1 MEKFMNLKNRG
12 SVMSISLLT
21 NIVPEKRIINK
32 IIILISSVVMIQT
45 CNANN
50 EYANVFDV
58 EIYDQKPVLSK
69 LTLEKGSFQKADGS
83 VLQDEEVIKDLT
95 ILLSEKKR
103 KALEK
108 YSISELKEKVT
119 KLRGAHESA
128 VQGEFYKE
136 LIDQGSQVLGN
147 IGLLVGIAA
156 IDSKGVLPSQIGNAL
171 GNLCAVPT
179 KIFAKEKFNKDFPR
193 QKVDEIEKEIRE
205 LEEDIRKK
213 LKGLD
218 NEPILPY
225 ELRFIKT
232 KFFMHK
238 NHIMHGIDENVTYL
252 AKIEKELLNARRASY
267 NLPSIE
273 TFIDRAL
280 TLPVFAKPLLLRDQ
294 PHNSSNKLQQRFEHD
309 DVFKIFSKTEKD
321 KIWNL
326 ISKVAFASL
335 DIKPNPSISSRLR
348 VCLVGPPSVGK
359 SMIASNIPQFLTLPS
374 ESFTFISD
382 RDLETQSIFG
392 TDNTHGNGKI
402 GWIFNPLLK
411 KSIQKDDEG
420 TTYKNAFLV
429 INDIH
434 TILKNPNS
442 PAFRLF
448 QKLLEDHIDPITSDY
463 FKFPYDINMLNIIM
477 TSNEDIPETDDFKS
491 LRQRIEVV
499 HISDLTPTEKLQ
511 IITPF
516 VEEAKKRYCLN
527 NFNIEFAS
535 INNQFTTKYTHGNIE
550 RVLAISNMP
559 DIFIDKSVRD
569 QKQITSRIM
578 AQFHTEMM
586 RLRSEWYNNALGAVN
601 EDEKISWLTPAAFLE
616 HPESTLA
623 LANLYASKNDKDPAK
638 KWHLKTLQLT
648 QAPQSITWLQNHW
661 KNVPEVDKPAAF
673 EELENHQSILPK
685 TQESYETFISFGDY
699 FRIKKQFDKAIRAN
713 FLAATHSPFGVQRL
727 DIDNVTLT
735 TADIAY
741 ISNNIQISSNL
752 YELNVWGTNLSSLGV
767 TFAQLLS
774 EKLSTLRKANLLGTG
789 VTSAQDRRANIR
801 VLEALGNHNL
811 LEEIS
816 LDSINLNGLLLSD
829 EEAKSLISVLGK
841 VRSLEKIELEG
852 ALKDQVTLSNLFN
865 VLRSRSS
872 QSVKCL
878 NLLSVLVS
886 DQSTLLALREF
897 IDSCSVIQTLHLGQC
912 FSTSGFTTDF
922 ANTLRRKQAT
932 LKALSFLNSWSHTCN
947 QFEKLLNLAGDGLH
961 NLPSTTDLLCETI
974 GQLTNLTWLHIA
986 GTNMEAE
993 KIVKFSE
1000 SLANHPNL
1008 EVLYCDIA
1016 YCESNMYQGY
1026 KNGTDKGALIGG
1038 GTGIVIG
1045 AFGGPGTAFMGWSVL
1060 GGVGCFLGAATGSI
1074 VGGIQDYLGMV
1085 PTKAVPIALN
1095 LAKIPNIKELHLFRI
1110 DEDFIF
1116 NGINNLIKEV
1126 RQNDNKPAVNITWH
1140 K

>member
-1 MEKFMNLKNRG
+1 MNLKNRG
-12 SVMSISLLT
+12 SVMSINLLT
-21 NIVPEKRIINK
+21 YIIPEKRAMNK
-32 IIILISSVVMIQT
+32 IIILISSVITIQT

-50 EYANVFDV
+50 EYANVFGV
-58 EIYDQKPVLSK
+58 EIYDQKPVFSK
-69 LTLEKGSFQKADGS
+69 LKLEKGSFQKADGF
-83 VLQDEEVIKDLT
+83 VLKDEEVVKDLT
-95 ILLSEKKR
+95 ILLFEQKR

-119 KLRGAHESA
+119 KLRGENESA

-136 LIDQGSQVLGN
+136 LIEQGSQVLGN
-147 IGLLVGIAA
+147 IGLLVGISASTSTG
-156 IDSKGVLPSQIGNAL
+156 ITPSQIGSAL
-171 GNLCAVPT
+171 GNLCAVPA
-179 KIFAKEKFNKDFPR
+179 KIFAREKFNKGFPR
-193 QKVDEIEKEIRE
+193 QKVDEIEKEIRK

-238 NHIMHGIDENVTYL
+238 NHIMHGIDENIAYL
-252 AKIEKELLNARRASY
+252 EKIEKELLNARRAAY

-280 TLPVFAKPLLLRDQ
+280 TLPIFAKSLLLQDQ
-294 PHNSSNKLQQRFEHD
+294 PHNSSSKLQQRFEND
-309 DVFKIFSKTEKD
+309 NVFKIFSKAEKD

-335 DIKPNPSISSRLR
+335 DVKPNPSVSSRLR

-359 SMIASNIPQFLTLPS
+359 SIIASNIPQFLTLPF

-382 RDLETQSIFG
+382 RDLETHSIFG
-392 TDNTHGNGKI
+392 TDNTHGSGKI

-411 KSIQKDDEG
+411 KSMENDDKG

-448 QKLLEDHIDPITSDY
+448 LKLLEDHMDPITSDY

-477 TSNEDIPETDDFKS
+477 TSNEDIPETDEFKP

-499 HISDLTPTEKLQ
+499 HISDLTPIEKLQ

-550 RVLAISNMP
+550 RVLATSIMP

-569 QKQITSRIM
+569 QKQITSRIT

-586 RLRSEWYNNALGAVN
+586 SLRSEWYNNALGAVN

-623 LANLYASKNDKDPAK
+623 LANLYANKNDKDPAK

-673 EELENHQSILPK
+673 EELENHQSVLPK
-685 TQESYETFISFGDY
+685 TQESYETFKSFGDY
-699 FRIKKQFDKAIRAN
+699 FRVKKQFDKTLRAN
-713 FLAATHSPFGVQRL
+713 FLAATHNPLDVERL
-727 DIDNVTLT
+727 DINNVTLT

-741 ISNNIQISSNL
+741 INNNIQMLSNL
-752 YELNVWGTNLSSLGV
+752 HELNICGTDLSSLGF
-767 TFAQLLS
+767 TFAQLIS
-774 EKLSTLRKANLLGTG
+774 EKLSTLHKINLLNTG
-789 VTSAQDRRANIR
+789 IASAQERKANIR
-801 VLEALGNHNL
+801 VIETLGNHNL

-829 EEAKSLISVLGK
+829 DEAKSLLSVLGK
-841 VRSLEKIELEG
+841 VRSLEKIELDRS
-852 ALKDQVTLSNLFN
+852 LKDQIKLTNLLN
-865 VLRSRSS
+865 VLRARSS

-878 NLLSVLVS
+878 NLSSILVS
-886 DQSTLLALREF
+886 DESTLLALREF
-897 IDSCSVIQTLHLGQC
+897 IDSCAFIQTLYLGK
-912 FSTSGFTTDF
+912 FITYGFTTDF
-922 ANTLRRKQAT
+922 ANTLISKNTT
-932 LKALSFLNSWSHTCN
+932 LKALSFQNSWFPSVN
-947 QFEKLLNLAGDGLH
+947 QLESLYYDGLYT
-961 NLPSTTDLLCETI
+961 LSSIADRLCETI
-974 GQLTNLTWLHIA
+974 GRLTNLRWLYVA
-986 GTNMEAE
+986 GANMEP
-993 KIVKFSE
+993 KKTVKFSE
-1000 SLANHPNL
+1000 SLAHHPTL
-1008 EVLYCDIA
+1008 EILYCDMA
-1016 YCESNMYQGY
+1016 YCESNLYQGFI
-1026 KNGTDKGALIGG
+1026 NGKDKGMLLGG
-1038 GTGIVIG
+1038 GTGMTIG
-1045 AFGGPGTAFMGWSVL
+1045 ALGGGPGGAFAVGSVL
-1060 GGVGCFLGAATGSI
+1060 GGAGFFLGGVTGSI
-1074 VGGIQDYLGMV
+1074 VGAIQDYSNMV
-1085 PTKAVPIALN
+1085 PTQASLIALN
-1095 LAKIPNIKELHLFRI
+1095 LAKMPKIKELHLFKI
-1110 DEDFIF
+1110 SKDFIF
-1116 NGINNLIKEV
+1116 NGINKLINEERKKD
-1126 RQNDNKPAVNITWH
+1126 NNKPAVNITWH